1 MADTDGG
8 QQAAANFS
16 RNIKARREAIGMSQ
30 EHLAEAM
37 TSRGFGFTQAT
48 VWKVESGQRGISLT
62 EGIAIAEILGD
73 SRDQLSLAS
82 LMRAPEIDQARQAL
96 ESASVD
102 LARATVRIEELIA
115 AYIETTKDY
124 AAAYRIATD
133 RTPEKYRTGAVWQ
146 WAEPTAPEL
155 IALAA
160 RLRDETGDDDAALDA
175 VTTFERLLIESGWP
189 WRPWQPEGIT
199 KVVVDDGEHHETS

>member
-1 MADTDGG
+1 MTDTDGG

-37 TSRGFGFTQAT
+37 TARGFGFTQAT
-48 VWKVESGQRGISLT
+48 VWKVEGGQRGISLT
-62 EGIAIAEILGD
+62 EGIAIAEILGGG
-73 SRDQLSLAS
+73 RQQLSLAS
-82 LMRAPEIDQARQAL
+82 LMRAPEVDQARQAL
-96 ESASVD
+96 ESASAG
-102 LARATVRIEELIA
+102 LARATERIEVSIA
-115 AYIETTKDY
+115 AYIETTKGY

-133 RTPEKYRTGAVWQ
+133 RTPEPDRTGAVWQ

-175 VTTFERLLIESGWP
+175 VTTFERSLIEHGWP
-189 WRPWQPEGIT
+189 WRPWKPDSMI
-199 KVVVDDGEHHETS
+199 KVVEDDGKHHETS